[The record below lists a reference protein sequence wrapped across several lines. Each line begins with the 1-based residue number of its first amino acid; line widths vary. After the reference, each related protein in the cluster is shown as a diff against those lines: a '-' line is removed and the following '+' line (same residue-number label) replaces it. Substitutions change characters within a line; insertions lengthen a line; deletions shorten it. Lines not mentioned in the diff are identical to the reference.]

1 MNVVIK
7 KSALESFLKRIVE
20 DRGGHSVRIDQ
31 IVGDEKPI
39 IPDEQMA
46 TQLSQD
52 KVPVEDPNFLPVNK
66 KQLKNAASQ
75 MADKIEPEKI
85 QKFYSMMKR
94 LVRKNSEK
102 KDTKVRELELMEALS
117 SFILAEARGV
127 GVGGGRQRLVQL
139 TGGEGEI
146 DDQLIAIGASGK
158 GSKDDISSTPTK
170 NLMKVGSQ
178 EQPAIEIGQFN
189 LFKPADKKDNQ
200 IEPFR
205 VSDYDVADTANK
217 ITAKASA
224 DKITLIQGPKIIL
237 SDKLTGMS
245 SEYGQSSTRGI
256 DEIDKII
263 SNFFNTPE
271 ISAMLGGL
279 NAREQEVVY
288 NIVKSRMSNEF
299 ASRVPIADWADL
311 YSNAIL
317 DMTSKKVN
325 SAVEFKKAV
334 NTVRFSITA
343 DNINVPVEILGVI
356 TPYKIEVPKDIDY
369 IELDNQIKSAL
380 STKKTTF
387 WDEMQAEGPDAI
399 KLAKA
404 EAKAEAKAAAEADK
418 AADKASSEE
427 VDDSD
432 LQIMSNETGISVGS
446 LRNLSSDFAY
456 IFGEKESGVASPQEL
471 SKNKVRNFVNI
482 SQIIYDSFIATPG
495 RIAANKIFNTLPQEQ
510 RENFVNLMTKKIKF
524 GNYIFND
531 DFSEFIV
538 SNKEDKEDIMNV
550 IDSFIS
556 SLIKSEQFEGG
567 YPEFIEFRKMLKTK
581 SGASPFTSTK
591 DISATEMRL
600 GLTDINSLQ
609 RFILGFDLVYKELE
623 LRCLNYLVSQVNEQS
638 YAESQLEM
646 LSSPDMKKLKS
657 LIVLDNKTKKYKFK
671 LSVEDTKE
679 KISEILSAYTEPDLI
694 NLDDVINDFIES
706 LPEPLKEKRNSLL
719 IDLIMPPIEYLESP
733 DDYKDTSDV
742 KK

>member
-7 KSALESFLKRIVE
+7 KSILESFLKRIVE

-31 IVGDEKPI
+31 IAGDAKPI
-39 IPDEQMA
+39 IPDEQVA

-52 KVPVEDPNFLPVNK
+52 NVPVEDPNFLPVNK

-117 SFILAEARGV
+117 SFILAEARGEEKS
-127 GVGGGRQRLVQL
+127 GGRQRLVQL

-146 DDQLIAIGASGK
+146 DDQPVDVGASGK
-158 GSKDDISSTPTK
+158 GRTDDISSTPTK
-170 NLMKVGSQ
+170 KLMKVGNQ
-178 EQPAIEIGQFN
+178 KEQPEIEIGQFK
-189 LFKPADKKDNQ
+189 LFKPVDKPDNQ
-200 IEPFR
+200 IDPFR
-205 VSDYDVADTANK
+205 VSDYDVADAANK

-288 NIVKSRMSNEF
+288 NIVKSRMSKEF

-325 SAVEFKKAV
+325 SAVAFKKAV
-334 NTVRFSITA
+334 NTVRFSITS
-343 DNINVPVEILGVI
+343 DDINVPVEILGVI

-387 WDEMQAEGPDAI
+387 WDKMQAEGPDAI

-404 EAKAEAKAAAEADK
+404 KAAAEAKADK
-418 AADKASSEE
+418 AADKASSKE
-427 VDDSD
+427 VDDEEKIKSD
-432 LQIMSNETGISVGS
+432 LQIMSDETGIPVGS
-446 LRNLSSDFAY
+446 LRNLSIDFAY
-456 IFGEKESGVASPQEL
+456 IFGEKENGTSSPQDL
-471 SKNKVRNFVNI
+471 SKNKLTNYVNI
-482 SQIIYDSFIATPG
+482 AQMIYDLFIKAPG
-495 RIAANKIFNTLPQEQ
+495 IETANKIFNTLPQKQ
-510 RENFVNLMTKKIKF
+510 REIFNKKSNIEF
-524 GNYIFND
+524 GEYIFKDN
-531 DFSEFIV
+531 FFKFIAA
-538 SNKEDKEDIMNV
+538 NKEDIEEKGPIMTA

-556 SLIKSEQFEGG
+556 GLINSEQFEGG
-567 YPEFIEFRKMLKTK
+567 YPEFIEFRNILKTK
-581 SGASPFTSTK
+581 SGATPFTSTK
-591 DISATEMRL
+591 DISATESRL
-600 GLTDINSLQ
+600 GLTDINSLA

-623 LRCLNYLVSQVNEQS
+623 SRCFNYLVSKVNEQS
-638 YAESQLEM
+638 YDKTQLKM
-646 LSSPDMKKLKS
+646 LSPANKNKIDA
-657 LIVLDNKTKKYKFK
+657 LIVLNNKTKKYNFK

-679 KISEILSAYTEPDLI
+679 EISNILSEYTEPDLI
-694 NLDDVINDFIES
+694 SLNNVMKDFIENIQGG
-706 LPEPLKEKRNSLL
+706 LKSKRDAFIAKI
-719 IDLIMPPIEYLESP
+719 IDLYTDAINN
-733 DDYKDTSDV
+733 
-742 KK
+742 

>member
-7 KSALESFLKRIVE
+7 KSILESFLKRIVE

-31 IVGDEKPI
+31 IAGDAKPI
-39 IPDEQMA
+39 IPDEQVA

-52 KVPVEDPNFLPVNK
+52 NVPVEDPNFLPVNK

-117 SFILAEARGV
+117 SFILAEARGEEKS
-127 GVGGGRQRLVQL
+127 GGRQRLVQL

-146 DDQLIAIGASGK
+146 DDQPVDVGASGK
-158 GSKDDISSTPTK
+158 GRTDDISSTPTK
-170 NLMKVGSQ
+170 KLMKVGNQ
-178 EQPAIEIGQFN
+178 KEQPEIEIGQFK
-189 LFKPADKKDNQ
+189 LFKPVDKPDNQ
-200 IEPFR
+200 IDPFR
-205 VSDYDVADTANK
+205 VSDYDVADAANK

-288 NIVKSRMSNEF
+288 NIVKSRMSKEF

-325 SAVEFKKAV
+325 SAVAFKKAV
-334 NTVRFSITA
+334 NTVRFSITS
-343 DNINVPVEILGVI
+343 DDINVPVEILGVI

-387 WDEMQAEGPDAI
+387 WDKMQAEGPDAI

-404 EAKAEAKAAAEADK
+404 KAAAEAKADK
-418 AADKASSEE
+418 AADKASSKE
-427 VDDSD
+427 VDDEEKIKSD
-432 LQIMSNETGISVGS
+432 LQIMSDETGIPVGS
-446 LRNLSSDFAY
+446 LRNLSIDFAY
-456 IFGEKESGVASPQEL
+456 IFGEKENGTSSPQDL
-471 SKNKVRNFVNI
+471 SKNKLTNYVNI
-482 SQIIYDSFIATPG
+482 AQMIYDLFIKAPG
-495 RIAANKIFNTLPQEQ
+495 IETANKIFNTLPQKQ
-510 RENFVNLMTKKIKF
+510 REIFNKKSNIEF
-524 GNYIFND
+524 GEYIFKDN
-531 DFSEFIV
+531 FFKFIAA
-538 SNKEDKEDIMNV
+538 NKEDIEEKGPIMTA

-556 SLIKSEQFEGG
+556 GLINSEQFEGG
-567 YPEFIEFRKMLKTK
+567 YPEFIEFRNILKTK
-581 SGASPFTSTK
+581 SGATPFTSTK
-591 DISATEMRL
+591 DISATESRL
-600 GLTDINSLQ
+600 GLTDINSLA

-623 LRCLNYLVSQVNEQS
+623 SRCFNYLVSKVNEQS
-638 YAESQLEM
+638 YDKTQLKM
-646 LSSPDMKKLKS
+646 LSPANKNKIDA
-657 LIVLDNKTKKYKFK
+657 LIVLNNKTKKYNFK

-679 KISEILSAYTEPDLI
+679 EISNILSEYTEPDLI
-694 NLDDVINDFIES
+694 SLNNVMKDFIENI
-706 LPEPLKEKRNSLL
+706 PGGLKSKRDAFIAKI
-719 IDLIMPPIEYLESP
+719 IDLYTDAINN
-733 DDYKDTSDV
+733 
-742 KK
+742 

>member
-7 KSALESFLKRIVE
+7 KSILESFLKRIVE

-31 IVGDEKPI
+31 IAGDAKPI
-39 IPDEQMA
+39 IPDEQVA

-52 KVPVEDPNFLPVNK
+52 NVPVEDPNFLPVNK

-117 SFILAEARGV
+117 SFILAEARGEEKS
-127 GVGGGRQRLVQL
+127 GGRQRLVQL

-146 DDQLIAIGASGK
+146 DDQPVDVGASGK
-158 GSKDDISSTPTK
+158 GRTDDISSTPTK
-170 NLMKVGSQ
+170 KLMKVGSQ
-178 EQPAIEIGQFN
+178 KEQPEIEIGQFK
-189 LFKPADKKDNQ
+189 LFKPVDKPDNQ
-200 IEPFR
+200 IDPFR
-205 VSDYDVADTANK
+205 VSDYDVADAANK

-288 NIVKSRMSNEF
+288 NIVKSRMSKEF

-325 SAVEFKKAV
+325 SAVAFKKAV
-334 NTVRFSITA
+334 NTVRFSITS
-343 DNINVPVEILGVI
+343 DDINVPVEILGVI

-387 WDEMQAEGPDAI
+387 WDKMQAEGPDAI

-404 EAKAEAKAAAEADK
+404 AAKAEAKADK
-418 AADKASSEE
+418 AADKASSKE
-427 VDDSD
+427 VDDEEKIKSD
-432 LQIMSNETGISVGS
+432 LQIMSDETGIPVGS
-446 LRNLSSDFAY
+446 LRNLSIDFAY
-456 IFGEKESGVASPQEL
+456 IFGEKENGTSSPQDL
-471 SKNKVRNFVNI
+471 SKNKLTNYVNI
-482 SQIIYDSFIATPG
+482 AQMIYDLFIKAPG
-495 RIAANKIFNTLPQEQ
+495 IETANKIFNTLPQKQ
-510 RENFVNLMTKKIKF
+510 REIFNKKSNIEF
-524 GNYIFND
+524 GEYIFKDN
-531 DFSEFIV
+531 FFKFIAA
-538 SNKEDKEDIMNV
+538 NKEDIEEKGPIMTA

-556 SLIKSEQFEGG
+556 GLINSEQFEGG
-567 YPEFIEFRKMLKTK
+567 YPEFIEFRNILKTK
-581 SGASPFTSTK
+581 SGATPFTSTK
-591 DISATEMRL
+591 DISATESRL
-600 GLTDINSLQ
+600 GLTDINSLA

-623 LRCLNYLVSQVNEQS
+623 SRCFNYLVSKVNEQS
-638 YAESQLEM
+638 YDKTQLKM
-646 LSSPDMKKLKS
+646 LSPANKNKIDA
-657 LIVLDNKTKKYKFK
+657 LIVLNNKTKKYNFK

-679 KISEILSAYTEPDLI
+679 EISNILSEYTEPDLI
-694 NLDDVINDFIES
+694 SLNNVMKDFIENI
-706 LPEPLKEKRNSLL
+706 PGGLKSKRDAFIAKI
-719 IDLIMPPIEYLESP
+719 IDLYTDAINN
-733 DDYKDTSDV
+733 
-742 KK
+742 